1 MWVPILLLASLGLPM
16 VSATGGGLLLSG
28 DSFSIIGDQEVGA
41 GDVNITVDVVA
52 HDSNSNGFLE
62 MSFTAED
69 NTPLASD
76 NRSISLLAGES
87 TTEVFDVAAVPI
99 GTHTLLLQ
107 LWGDVGVG
115 FENNLTQI
123 QLFLSL
129 IHI

>member
-76 NRSISLLAGES
+76 NRSIAL
-87 TTEVFDVAAVPI
+87 
-99 GTHTLLLQ
+99 
-107 LWGDVGVG
+107 
-115 FENNLTQI
+115 
-123 QLFLSL
+123 
-129 IHI
+129 